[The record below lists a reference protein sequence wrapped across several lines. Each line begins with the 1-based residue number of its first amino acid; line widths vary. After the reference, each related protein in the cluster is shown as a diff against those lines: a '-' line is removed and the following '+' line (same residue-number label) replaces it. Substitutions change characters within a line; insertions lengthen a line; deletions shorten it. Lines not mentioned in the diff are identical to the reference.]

1 MELTSR
7 AELLKVFRVEAS
19 FYKRKI
25 GDEYITLRNQARIIR
40 RGYSDTTTSD
50 AVVMMVNPGSCNVSD
65 KNYNIPIL
73 NPVTERVPFVEANSD
88 QTQEQLMRLMDIRVW
103 NHLVIINLSD
113 ICSGNIDVFFSY
125 LRKVVE
131 DDHSILSDA
140 RIKELEFILAN
151 NRGPVIAAWGTN
163 SRIKKPAKIA
173 LEHPLLKPIVG
184 LRHEL
189 CPYYLHPRPALMEKR
204 ALWLHNINR
213 LLGGQ
218 NENTG

>member
-7 AELLKVFRVEAS
+7 QELLKVFRVEAS

-25 GDEYITLRNQARIIR
+25 GDEYIILRNQARIKR
-40 RGYSDTTTSD
+40 RGYSDTITSD

-88 QTQEQLMRLMDIRVW
+88 QTQEQLMRLMDKRGW

-125 LRKVVE
+125 LRKAKE
-131 DDHSILSDA
+131 FDHSILSDT
-140 RIKELEFILAN
+140 RIREMECIMDN
-151 NRGPVIAAWGTN
+151 NRGPVIVAWGTN
-163 SRIKKPAKIA
+163 TRIKQLAKTA
-173 LEHPLLKPIVG
+173 LDHSLLKTIVG
-184 LRHEL
+184 VKHDR
-189 CPYYLHPRPALMEKR
+189 CPFYLHPRPALMEKR
-204 ALWLHNINR
+204 ALWLQNINS

-218 NENTG
+218 DENTG